1 MIDTKNRKELI
12 EILKKDL
19 EDNNSSGVFNFILTD
34 FSIFEDIILN
44 IKDQLGENNIIFL
57 HLLGDLNEM
66 KVKDKGDLIFNQVY
80 PYIRRNIISGSFF
93 LSITSGSLLSDV
105 IYYEKNSK
113 KYILNRAA
121 KDLFFYQ
128 CTDDSILSEKENWDS
143 YCNVSRTLYDKG
155 RVEMI

>member
-1 MIDTKNRKELI
+1 MIDTKKREEII
-12 EILKKDL
+12 EILRKNL
-19 EDNNSSGVFNFILTD
+19 EDNTSSGIFNFILTD
-34 FSIFEDIILN
+34 FSIFEDIILS

-66 KVKDKGDLIFNQVY
+66 RVKDKVDLIFNQVY

-105 IYYEKNSK
+105 IYYEKYNK

-128 CTDDSILSEKENWDS
+128 CTDDSILSEKENWES
-143 YCNVSRTLYDKG
+143 YCNVSRALYNQG
-155 RVEMI
+155 GVEMI

>member
-1 MIDTKNRKELI
+1 MIDTKKREEII
-12 EILKKDL
+12 EILREDL
-19 EDNNSSGVFNFILTD
+19 EDNTSSGIFNFILTD
-34 FSIFEDIILN
+34 FSIFEDIILS

-66 KVKDKGDLIFNQVY
+66 KVKNKGDLIFSQVY

-105 IYYEKNSK
+105 IYYEKYNK

-121 KDLFFYQ
+121 KDLFLYQ
-128 CTDDSILSEKENWDS
+128 CIDDSILSEKENWES
-143 YCNVSRTLYDKG
+143 YCNVSRALYNQG
-155 RVEMI
+155 GVEMI

>member
-12 EILKKDL
+12 EILRKNL
-19 EDNNSSGVFNFILTD
+19 GDNTSSGIFNFILTD
-34 FSIFEDIILN
+34 FSIFEDIILS

-66 KVKDKGDLIFNQVY
+66 KVKNKEDLIFNQVY

-105 IYYEKNSK
+105 IYYEKYNK

-143 YCNVSRTLYDKG
+143 YCNVSRALYNQG
-155 RVEMI
+155 GIEMI